1 MPKRFK
7 DIFSSRRI
15 LLDCQIWKCLYTK
28 ELNWLRRSCMHCW
41 MQDWGQVLLGAAE
54 TNTVDVGVI
63 QVQEAVHGVTIEQCQ
78 AALQNHN
85 WNVQKAVHYLK
96 VRALQAGIKKHISYL
111 LFILWT
117 TDCHHLYLVKNVAM
131 MCYLCSAIIYCKVC
145 VYVE

>member
-1 MPKRFK
+1 M
-7 DIFSSRRI
+7 
-15 LLDCQIWKCLYTK
+15 
-28 ELNWLRRSCMHCW
+28 
-41 MQDWGQVLLGAAE
+41 LGAAE

-111 LFILWT
+111 LFIL
-117 TDCHHLYLVKNVAM
+117 
-131 MCYLCSAIIYCKVC
+131 
-145 VYVE
+145 